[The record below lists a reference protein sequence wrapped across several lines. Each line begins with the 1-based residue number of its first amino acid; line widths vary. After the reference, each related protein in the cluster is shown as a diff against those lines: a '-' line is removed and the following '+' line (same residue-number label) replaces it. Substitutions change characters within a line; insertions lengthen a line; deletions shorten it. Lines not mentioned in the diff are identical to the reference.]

1 MYTAPVPPVRMF
13 SVLPVKLGVPVA
25 EGVGDDAA
33 RGALHAVATSSA
45 MTSGAPERTTFLIC
59 PPPRERADTTPAA
72 ASSGATA
79 APRPRPSGAARQ
91 RSRPSAVAA
100 DRL

>member
-1 MYTAPVPPVRMF
+1 MYTAPVPPVTMF

-45 MTSGAPERTTFLIC
+45 MTSGATERTTFLI
-59 PPPRERADTTPAA
+59 
-72 ASSGATA
+72 
-79 APRPRPSGAARQ
+79 
-91 RSRPSAVAA
+91 
-100 DRL
+100 